1 MSILVSGSLA
11 YDHIMDFQGY
21 FKDHILPE
29 KVHIINVSFLVNSLR
44 KLRGGCAANIAF
56 NLALLGEKPTILGTV
71 GHDFEDYRRWLTEAG
86 VDTSAIQTIPDE
98 FTASCFI
105 TTDKSSNQIT
115 GFYPGAMNYAHN
127 LHINDYNPAEVKIA
141 IISPNDPEAMVSHVK
156 ECQELG
162 VPYIYDPGQQVIFLE
177 GEAMIEAMRGS
188 KVVIGNDY
196 ELGIIE
202 KKTGLKP
209 EDLLQYTE
217 MVIVTRGEFGSNL
230 ITKER
235 TVEVPVAKEKA
246 VVDPTGGGDAYRA
259 GIIKG
264 LLNGY
269 SLEQMGRVA
278 ALSATY
284 CIENYGTQSHSYSP
298 AEFEAR
304 YNENF
309 SDVPL
314 PENSIVERKTLNV

>member
-44 KLRGGCAANIAF
+44 KLRGGCAPNIAY
-56 NLALLGEKPTILGTV
+56 NLALLGEKPLIIGTV
-71 GHDFEDYRRWLTEAG
+71 GHDFADYRAWLDQAG
-86 VDTSAIQTIPDE
+86 VDTSGIRVIPDE

-115 GFYPGAMNYAHN
+115 GFYPGAMNYAHD
-127 LHINDYNPAEVKIA
+127 LHVGDFNPAGIQVA
-141 IISPNDPEAMVSHVK
+141 IISPNDPQAMVSHVK
-156 ECQELG
+156 ECQALG

-177 GEAMIEAMRGS
+177 GPAMLEAMTGS
-188 KVVIGNDY
+188 KAVVGNDY

-230 ITKER
+230 ITAER
-235 TVEVPVAKEKA
+235 TVEVPVAKEKS

-269 SLEQMGRVA
+269 TLEQMGRVA

-284 CIENYGTQSHSYSP
+284 CIENYGTQSHSFTP
-298 AEFEAR
+298 AEFAAR
-304 YNENF
+304 YTENF
-309 SDVPL
+309 PDVPL
-314 PENSIVERKTLNV
+314 PQATNLERKTLNV